1 MKALIFLTL
10 ITFIAQVAG
19 KIQFK
24 GRSPAQEASLVA
36 SADVIFK
43 VKVLLS
49 KKEVAREKT
58 ISETQF
64 QLRFGGG
71 DPLDWRTG
79 TMAGRNNPASR
90 AFRFSLDTVLPGVAG
105 DWQWRVKATDS
116 SGISN
121 TSGWYS
127 MTISGETTPTT
138 SSPVATPPASSP
150 VASTTAPTS
159 SPVTS
164 PISSP
169 IETPVPP
176 IAAASNAIRN
186 LSTQAMRA
194 KFVRLGFHDCVGGCD
209 GCIDL
214 ANADNAGLEVPIDA
228 LAGVVNTYA
237 VNGLTR
243 ADIWA
248 LAAMIGAETSQRNNE
263 RLNYDFQWYGRPD
276 CDATGG
282 LGGPDHTLPSPDFNT
297 TGLLHFFSSEFGFD
311 ERQTAALMGAH
322 SIGTLSQE
330 NSGFNGPNGWDRNN
344 DELDNGYY
352 DVLIGGNRNN
362 PTTNFNTLFD
372 APNWNQ
378 RTVNNNNVPD
388 RVQWVNNGNNRQIIM
403 TNSDIALVRDF
414 TDELEESTG
423 LVDCEFKN
431 RNACP
436 HAAAS
441 WDAMVEFKFDND
453 AFLLEFRNV
462 FMAVLHQGSGVT
474 NPLTGC
480 LSPPCLIGA

>member
-10 ITFIAQVAG
+10 ITLISHVAG
-19 KIQFK
+19 SIQFK
-24 GRSPAQEASLVA
+24 KRKPERDSTRDAG
-36 SADVIFK
+36 ADIKFK
-43 VKVLLS
+43 AKVRLS
-49 KKEVAREKT
+49 RAEITAGMSIT
-58 ISETQF
+58 NTDF
-64 QLRFGGG
+64 QLQ
-71 DPLDWRTG
+71 DPSGEILEWVTG
-79 TMAGRNNPASR
+79 EMKTRNNPAAR
-90 AFRFSLDTVLPGVAG
+90 TFNYFLDATLPVIVG
-105 DWQWRVKATDS
+105 DWQWRMQATDS
-116 SGISN
+116 AGNVKI
-121 TSGWYS
+121 SGWFT
-127 MTISGETTPTT
+127 MTIETPETT
-138 SSPVATPPASSP
+138 SSPT
-150 VASTTAPTS
+150 
-159 SPVTS
+159 
-164 PISSP
+164 
-169 IETPVPP
+169 ETPVPP
-176 IAAASNAIRN
+176 IADASNAIRA
-186 LSTQAMRA
+186 LSTQALRA
-194 KFVRLGFHDCVGGCD
+194 KFVRLGFHDCIGGCD
-209 GCIDL
+209 GCIDF
-214 ANADNAGLEVPIDA
+214 ANDDNAGLDIPINA
-228 LAGVVNTYA
+228 LAEVVNTYA

-248 LAAMIGAETSQRNNE
+248 LAAMIGAEDSQRNNDG
-263 RLNYDFQWYGRPD
+263 LDYDFQWYGRPD
-276 CDATGG
+276 CGATGG
-282 LGGPDHTLPSPDFNT
+282 LGGPDRILPGPDFNT